1 MKRSQWITLAVLA
14 PIVAVGAFLIATLAG
29 GDDTPDRPTISAA
42 DDGVVADHEFVIPA
56 GTGDRI
62 DAGELV
68 EIVPAELV
76 VSVGD
81 VLRIINEDD
90 RGHAVGA
97 FFVARG
103 ETLTQT
109 FQSPGELSGDCSIH
123 PSGSFTLT
131 VRA

>member
-14 PIVAVGAFLIATLAG
+14 PLVAIGALLVARFAG

-42 DDGVVADHEFVIPA
+42 DDDLVADHEFVIPL

-62 DAGELV
+62 DNGELV

-76 VSVGD
+76 VDVGD
-81 VLRIINEDD
+81 VLRIVNQDD

-97 FFVARG
+97 FYVARG